1 MSNYDV
7 NDSTAKCPVPH
18 GTAGGAS
25 SSKGTTNN
33 DWWPNQISLEPLLH
47 HNPKSNPLGED
58 FDYAEAFKRLDLK
71 KLKADIAQ
79 VMKTS
84 QPWWPADYGHYGP
97 LFIRM
102 AWHAAG
108 TYRVSDGRGGGGEG
122 LQRFAPLNSWPDN
135 VNLDKARR
143 LLWPVKKKYGQSIS
157 WADLMILAGNVA
169 LEDMGFPT
177 FGFAGGRADVWEPDN
192 TYWGNETE
200 WLANKRYD
208 ASRDAET
215 LENPLAAVQMGLIYV
230 NPEGPDG
237 NPDFKL
243 AAADIRTTFARMAM
257 NDEETVA
264 LIAGGHA
271 FGKTHGA
278 GDASQVGPEPEAVDD
293 LAAVGLGWKNSQG
306 KGHSEDTISSGL
318 EVTWTPNPIRW
329 DNDYL
334 RLIYKYEWEPDT
346 SPAGAKQWKPVGE
359 VDEADL
365 APHAHIPG
373 EKVAPR
379 MLTTDLAL
387 RFGDE
392 EYDRISRKFLEDFD
406 YFTDVFAR
414 AWFKLTHRDM
424 GPITRYLGVEVPN
437 EVLLWQDPVP
447 AQVPVDT
454 KTAHDIASI
463 LWKHDN
469 NPEIRI
475 SDKDLVLAAWASAFS
490 YRNSDKRGGTNGA
503 RIRLEPQ
510 RSWEIN
516 KDIIPTIKRL
526 EVIYK
531 EQVRSLGVSF
541 ADFIVLAG
549 TRAFEKILV
558 GGRFVEPYVVTGRGD
573 ASQDQTDIESFNHLK
588 LSADPFRNVASNP
601 YLYNHMTE
609 LFVDKSA
616 LLGLTPPEAVAM
628 LGFMRS
634 ISYSDNESRNW
645 VSHNNRVWLAAQNYF
660 VNLLSNDV
668 KWEKSP
674 DDSSIYLARDIYTNE
689 VVYPATKLDMLLASH
704 SVLRAIAEVYA
715 SDDSER
721 SFSDNVRTAWAKVM
735 NNGMF

>member
-25 SSKGTTNN
+25 AEMGTTNN
-33 DWWPNQISLEPLLH
+33 DWWPNQISVDPLLKG
-47 HNPKSNPLGED
+47 NPKTDPYGPD
-58 FDYAEAFKRLDLK
+58 FDYVEEFNSLDYDA
-71 KLKADIAQ
+71 LKADIVA
-79 VMKTS
+79 VMHDS
-84 QPWWPADYGHYGP
+84 QDWWPADFGHYGP

-143 LLWPVKKKYGQSIS
+143 LLWPVKKKYGKKIS

-208 ASRDAET
+208 TSRDAET
-215 LENPLAAVQMGLIYV
+215 LEDPLAAVQMGLIYV

-237 NPDFKL
+237 NPDFKA
-243 AAADIRTTFARMAM
+243 AAADIRTTFKRMAM

-278 GDASQVGPEPEAVDD
+278 GDAAQVGPEPEANDK
-293 LAAVGLGWKNSQG
+293 LESVGLGWENSQG
-306 KGHSEDTISSGL
+306 KGNAEDTISSGL

-334 RLIYKYEWEPDT
+334 RLIYKYEWELEE
-346 SPAGAKQWKPVGE
+346 SPAGAKQWRPVNDE
-359 VDEADL
+359 VYPEDA
-365 APHAHIPG
+365 APHAHIG
-373 EKVAPR
+373 GQTVIPR

-392 EYDRISRKFLEDFD
+392 EYDRICQKFLADFD

-424 GPITRYLGVEVPN
+424 GPRARYHGPEVPA
-437 EVLLWQDPVP
+437 EVLIWQDPVEP
-447 AQVPVDT
+447 GVAPTVLQ
-454 KTAHDIASI
+454 KQMARIM
-463 LWKHDN
+463 LDN
-469 NPEIRI
+469 AGLTTTE
-475 SDKDLVLAAWASAFS
+475 LVHAAWASAAT
-490 YRNSDKRGGTNGA
+490 YRNTDKRGGANGA
-503 RIRLEPQ
+503 RIALEPQ
-510 RSWEIN
+510 KSW
-516 KDIIPTIKRL
+516 P
-526 EVIYK
+526 VHAA
-531 EQVRSLGVSF
+531 V
-541 ADFIVLAG
+541 AG
-549 TRAFEKILV
+549 TIEKLKQLQPDSGMSLADLIV
-558 GGRFVEPYVVTGRGD
+558 FAGTNAIEDAARKGGVPVVVDFLGGRGD
-573 ASQDQTDIESFNHLK
+573 ATQEQTDVDSFNHLYPV
-588 LSADPFRNVASNP
+588 ADA
-601 YLYNHMTE
+601 
-609 LFVDKSA
+609 FVNWSHKKYAESLDRMLIDKA
-616 LLGLTPPEAVAM
+616 TLLGLTTPEMVALYGGLRA
-628 LGFMRS
+628 LG
-634 ISYSDNESRNW
+634 
-645 VSHNNRVWLAAQNYF
+645 VSTNNHGVLTKRVGHLTNDFF
-660 VNLLSNDV
+660 VN
-668 KWEKSP
+668 
-674 DDSSIYLARDIYTNE
+674 I
-689 VVYPATKLDMLLASH
+689 LDMDIEWHPVLENLYQGRDRKSQEVLWTASRADLVFA
-704 SVLRAIAEVYA
+704 SNSILRAYAEVYA
-715 SDDSER
+715 SDDGQEK
-721 SFSDNVRTAWAKVM
+721 FVRDFASAWTKVM
-735 NNGMF
+735 NNDRFDL